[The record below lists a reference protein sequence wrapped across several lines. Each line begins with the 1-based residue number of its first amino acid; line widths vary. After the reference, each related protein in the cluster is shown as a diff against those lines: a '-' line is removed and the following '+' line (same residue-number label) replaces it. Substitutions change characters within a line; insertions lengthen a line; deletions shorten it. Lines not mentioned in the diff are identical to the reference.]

1 MAPRTRQ
8 PSRQPSPQP
17 TPTYKD
23 PVSMMMAML
32 LPVHAAVTLDWL
44 VDAAATAAERTLNAA
59 YTFVYFEEADGTLER
74 RAPASDIRRR
84 SLAKAVDA
92 FGKQAIRVRLD
103 PADAPAIAEALD
115 AGTAISGDAGVVLGS
130 LIDDAAAARAQQTLA
145 IDAAAFVPLAVAGE
159 RIGGLLLFFVGQ
171 PNAEHLQLLADHV
184 SCAVVNLRQAE
195 AARESGVTDVA
206 RSVFDA
212 RKIETD
218 LQRELARAER
228 YKREVSI
235 AVIEAT
241 NLGLLRERFGP
252 FLTER
257 LLQQLGETLAGN
269 ARDIDVIGAY
279 KESGYTM
286 ILTEASPE
294 GAAAAAARLL
304 ATARASA
311 SGDGAVPG
319 LELHLAAG
327 WATAPADGVT
337 TDAVFAAAEQRMY
350 DAGAQSQVA

>member
-1 MAPRTRQ
+1 
-8 PSRQPSPQP
+8 
-17 TPTYKD
+17 
-23 PVSMMMAML
+23 MMMAML
-32 LPVHAAVTLDWL
+32 LPIHAAVTLDWL

-59 YTFVYFEEADGTLER
+59 YTFVYFEDADGTLER

-84 SLAKAVDA
+84 SQQKAVDA
-92 FGKQAIRVRLD
+92 FGKNAIRVRLD
-103 PADAPAIAEALD
+103 PRQAPAIAD
-115 AGTAISGDAGVVLGS
+115 AIDANAPLIGDAAIVLRS
-130 LIDDAAAARAQQTLA
+130 LIAEDAAAAAQQA
-145 IDAAAFVPLAVAGE
+145 IGVDSCAFVPLEIAGE
-159 RIGGLLLFFVGQ
+159 RIGGLLMLFVGQ

-195 AARESGVTDVA
+195 AARESGVIDVV

-228 YKREVSI
+228 YKRDVSV

-241 NLGLLRERFGP
+241 NLRLLRERFGD
-252 FLTER
+252 FLTDR
-257 LLQQLGETLAGN
+257 LLQQLGETLARN

-294 GAAAAAARLL
+294 GAAAAAGRLL
-304 ATARASA
+304 AIAREGAR
-311 SGDGAVPG
+311 GDGSVPG
-319 LELHLAAG
+319 LELHLVAG
-327 WATAPADGVT
+327 WATSPADGVT
-337 TDAVFAAAEQRMY
+337 TDAVFAAAETRMY
-350 DAGAQSQVA
+350 DAGTQSQVA

>member
-1 MAPRTRQ
+1 MPRPT
-8 PSRQPSPQP
+8 PQP
-17 TPTYKD
+17 TPSYKD

-32 LPVHAAVTLDWL
+32 LPIHAAMTLDWL
-44 VDAAATAAERTLNAA
+44 VDAAATAAERTLNAS
-59 YTFVYFEEADGTLER
+59 YTFVYFEEQDGKLER

-84 SLAKAVDA
+84 SQQKAVDA
-92 FGKQAIRVRLD
+92 FGKNVIKVRLD
-103 PADAPAIAEALD
+103 PSQAPAIAEALD
-115 AGTAISGDAGVVLGS
+115 GSASIVANATDVFRGLGDVA
-130 LIDDAAAARAQQTLA
+130 A
-145 IDAAAFVPLAVAGE
+145 IDAAQKAIGVNAVSFVPLEVAGE
-159 RIGGLLLFFVGQ
+159 RIGALLLMFVGQ
-171 PNAEHLQLLADHV
+171 PNPEHVQLLADHV
-184 SCAVVNLRQAE
+184 SCAVVNLRQAD
-195 AARESGVTDVA
+195 AARETGVIDIA

-212 RKIETD
+212 RKIEAD

-241 NLGLLRERFGP
+241 NLRLLRERFGD

-257 LLQQLGETLAGN
+257 LLQRLGETLAQN

-294 GAAAAAARLL
+294 GASNAAARLL
-304 ATARASA
+304 ATAKETAV
-311 SGDGAVPG
+311 GTDDVPG

-337 TDAVFAAAEQRMY
+337 SEAIFAAAERRMY
-350 DAGAQSQVA
+350 DVSSQSQVA